1 MIANMT
7 ILTRTINQLARII
20 GGCVHCGE
28 HGAAC
33 VMSSRLCVSC
43 ADAIRITPFRCRT
56 CAAPLHTN
64 DTQCLS
70 CIQQPPLYTRTD
82 AFADYSGT
90 LQHVILQYKFH
101 NQLAYAPLLA
111 DLLTHAWRN
120 IEPPDVVIPVP
131 QHANLTRT
139 RGFIPL
145 EYIWQC
151 MDNSTRFDAHAVV
164 RLHHTNLQVGATAL
178 ERRRQIKGAFSA
190 TTDLTGLRV
199 LLLDDV
205 YTTGATLSEMAKIC
219 IAAGA
224 AQVHNL
230 VIARARLDK

>member
-1 MIANMT
+1 MMQ

-20 GGCVHCGE
+20 GGCVHCGG
-28 HGAAC
+28 HGTA
-33 VMSSRLCVSC
+33 SEFSTRLCLDC
-43 ADAIRITPFRCRT
+43 ADAVNLAPFRCRT
-56 CAAPLHTN
+56 CAVPLST
-64 DTQCLS
+64 DDAQCLH

-90 LQHVILQYKFH
+90 LQHLILQYKFH
-101 NQLAYAPLLA
+101 NKLAYAPLLA

-120 IEPPDVVIPVP
+120 IESPDVVIPVP
-131 QHANLTRT
+131 QHDSMTCT

-151 MDNSTRFDAHAVV
+151 MDNSTPVNSRAVV
-164 RLHHTNLQVGATAL
+164 RLHHAHLQVGATAL
-178 ERRRQIKGAFSA
+178 ERRRQIKGAFAA
-190 TTDLTGLRV
+190 TADLTGLRV
-199 LLLDDV
+199 LLIDDV

-224 AQVHNL
+224 AQINNL
-230 VIARARLDK
+230 VIARARMGK